1 MTNSPADLGKF
12 IEAMDQPSVIVLVR
26 FRMDQDHRFDPGPGQ
41 KGLELFRSKTHF
53 GLIRGVV
60 MEGKSAI
67 VKIGKK
73 MDMGVDHDIF
83 RFDEDNPFGTGVSG
97 NGR

>member
-1 MTNSPADLGKF
+1 MTDSPADLGKF
-12 IEAMDQPSVIVLVR
+12 IEAMDQPAVIVLVR

-53 GLIRGVV
+53 GLIRGVL

-67 VKIGKK
+67 VRIGKK

-83 RFDEDNPFGTGVSG
+83 RVGKSNAFGTGVG
-97 NGR
+97 GK